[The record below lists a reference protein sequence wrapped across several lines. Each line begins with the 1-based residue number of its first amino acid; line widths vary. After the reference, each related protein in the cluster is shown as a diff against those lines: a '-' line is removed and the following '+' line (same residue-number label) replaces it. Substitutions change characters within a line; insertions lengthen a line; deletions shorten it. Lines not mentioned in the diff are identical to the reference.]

1 MSRPS
6 PRHVFD
12 NPQSEWSFLTQP
24 TDDNFEG
31 QHFDRKEAGRPQG
44 NTVISK
50 STLDGIKE
58 HVIKTVSAFANS
70 NVEGGLLVLGISSA
84 GEVLGIDH
92 LSEDQRNSITNLN
105 TLLRTHAVEVRCY
118 PCQDASGVDKTLCF
132 IYSAYLP
139 NAICET
145 PEGNPKAWVRN
156 GSQSLP
162 MTQEVREQVRLRKG
176 LLDIDSKPWYPF
188 AAEDLDAEVIK
199 EFRRVFHPE
208 LTREFSDERLLYEA
222 GAIVKN
228 GGEFWFTLP
237 GLLFFASNPQR
248 VISHAYL
255 RLLKFV
261 VPSSQF
267 RNRSLPSFDKDFRGS
282 ITKQIRAARTF
293 LRETAFFHRLQYR
306 KPDGGFAEQSELPTI
321 AVDEAIVNA
330 VAHRD
335 YQTRNPIYCEHYT
348 DAFVVKN
355 PGRIQQQNI
364 DLPDRFSLGETL
376 LDSMPRNRKLIEWLR
391 LMKDPEGNAFVQALS
406 EGTQR
411 MAREMIALNL
421 PAPSVILRDNETIL
435 KLESEAEKRKAAFL
449 ASIQVPKTEFMNV
462 YPFTVIKGN
471 VCATRDEIHLRLGE
485 LTKALQDSLVAHNW
499 YIDRSSF
506 SRIVAHRKG
515 IDLQIPSA
523 VREVI
528 RFYPAYCIQI
538 HEMLGQVYISVDYTC
553 QVLNVLKAN
562 EVSRH
567 IQFEE
572 LIGQGC
578 VAQLESWRTGRIV
591 VADAEWVT
599 VHFFDNE
606 EEKQVQLNQVIPSLS
621 LAQIETI
628 LHNRNI
634 SFDLHGTIKKN
645 SLAAETGAARKRAEK
660 IQTTAAQLSADI
672 FPIIFGEFIVQ
683 MGKNAV
689 ALSEI
694 EPSSESTF
702 HVERIS
708 EPAVEFR
715 DRHKLP
721 DVREGITKYGSY
733 DSDPHG
739 IELIPICLGK
749 QRQEMNSLI
758 ARLKTGKYKY
768 RGAERTFATR
778 FSYPTIVTIDN
789 VEGIDREVKRLLSE
803 HPDWCGNPKLNRL
816 FLIYT
821 PKKGYSTDDETSP
834 YFVVKRRLLEAG
846 IPCQMV
852 DTNTLYNPDWKDLN
866 LSLNI
871 IAKCGVTPWVL
882 PENIPDADFFVGLSY
897 TQSRDGQKILGFAN
911 VFNSYGKWEFYAGNT
926 TAFDARK
933 RSEYLSNLAHSAL
946 ERLKHEQ
953 SLPAGANLV
962 FHHSVRISKED
973 YEAIL
978 FGVRNVAPDA
988 SVSFVWVNGHN
999 NFRLFDSKVETDGSI
1014 QRGSFVPISRR
1025 RLLLSTTGSN
1035 VYRKALGTPR
1045 PLEISADHYR
1055 PDSTQPVSCDAR
1067 SLALQVLSLTKL
1079 NWASTDSFT
1088 AEPITI
1094 KYARNIAYLTAAFL
1108 RQHELF
1114 QLHPVLERTP
1124 WFV

>member
-1 MSRPS
+1 MARPS
-6 PRHVFD
+6 PRYVFD
-12 NPQSEWSFLTQP
+12 NPLSALSFLTQS
-24 TDDNFEG
+24 TDDRFEG
-31 QHFDRKEAGRPQG
+31 QHFDRKEAGRLQG
-44 NTVISK
+44 NTAISGK
-50 STLDGIKE
+50 NLDAIKE
-58 HVIKTVSAFANS
+58 HIIKTVSAFANS
-70 NVEGGLLVLGISSA
+70 NVEGGLLVLGISST

-92 LSEDQRNSITNLN
+92 LSETQRNSITNLN
-105 TLLRTHAVEVRCY
+105 NLFRTHAAEVKCF
-118 PCQDASGVDKTLCF
+118 PCQDAKGADKTLCF

-145 PEGNPKAWVRN
+145 PEKNPRAWVRN
-156 GSQSLP
+156 GSQSLL
-162 MTQEVREQVRLRKG
+162 MSQEVREQVRLRKG
-176 LLDIDSKPWYPF
+176 LLDIDSKPWCPF
-188 AAEDLDAEVIK
+188 VAEDLDVEVIN

-208 LTREFSDERLLYEA
+208 STREFSDERLLYQA

-228 GGEFWFTLP
+228 NEEFWFTLP

-248 VISHAYL
+248 VVSHAYL

-261 VPSSQF
+261 IPSSQF

-306 KPDGGFAEQSELPTI
+306 KPDGGFDEQSELPAI

-335 YQTRNPIYCEHYT
+335 YQTKNPIYCEHYT

-376 LDSMPRNRKLIEWLR
+376 LDSMPRNHKLIEWLR
-391 LMKDPEGNAFVQALS
+391 LMKDPEGNAFVQILN
-406 EGTQR
+406 EGTNT
-411 MAREMIALNL
+411 MAKEMIALNL

-449 ASIQVPKTEFMNV
+449 ASIQVPKTEFLNV
-462 YPFTVIKGN
+462 YPLTVLKGN
-471 VCATRDEIHLRLGE
+471 GYATRDEIHLRQGE
-485 LTKALQDSLVAHNW
+485 LTKALQDSLVAHSW

-515 IDLQIPSA
+515 IELPVPPL

-528 RFYPAYCIQI
+528 RFYPAYCFQI
-538 HEMLGQVYISVDYTC
+538 HEMLGHVYISVDYTC
-553 QVLNVLKAN
+553 QVLNTLKAN

-567 IQFEE
+567 IQLEE
-572 LIGQGC
+572 LKGQGC
-578 VAQLESWRTGRIV
+578 VAKVNSWRVGKIV
-591 VADAEWVT
+591 VADAEWAT

-606 EEKQVQLNQVIPSLS
+606 EEKQVLLNQVIPKLS

-628 LHNRNI
+628 LQSKNI
-634 SFDLHGTIKKN
+634 SFDLHQEIKKH

-660 IQTTAAQLSADI
+660 IQTTAAQLSAEI

-683 MGKNAV
+683 MGNNAV

-694 EPSSESTF
+694 EQKSESTF
-702 HVERIS
+702 HIERLS

-715 DRHKLP
+715 ERHKLP
-721 DVREGITKYGSY
+721 DVRKGITTYGSY
-733 DSDPHG
+733 DSNPHG
-739 IELIPICLGK
+739 IELIPICLGG
-749 QRQEMNSLI
+749 QRQQMASLI

-778 FSYPTIVTIDN
+778 FSYPTITTTDN
-789 VEGIDREVKRLLSE
+789 VKSIDQEVKRLLLE
-803 HPDWCGNPKLNRL
+803 HPDWSGNPDLNRL

-821 PKKGYSTDDETSP
+821 PKKGYSTDDENSP

-852 DTNTLYNPDWKDLN
+852 DTKTINNPDWKDLN

-926 TAFDARK
+926 TAFDAQK
-933 RSEYLSNLAHSAL
+933 RSEYLSKLAHSAL
-946 ERLKHEQ
+946 QRLKYEQ
-953 SLPAGANLV
+953 SLPTGANLV

-973 YEAIL
+973 YEAVL
-978 FGVRNVAPDA
+978 SGVRNVAPDA

-1025 RLLLSTTGSN
+1025 RLLLSTTGHN

-1045 PLEISADHYR
+1045 PLEVSADHYR
-1055 PDSTQPVSCDAR
+1055 PNSTEPVKCDPR

-1108 RQHELF
+1108 RQHEPF
-1114 QLHPVLERTP
+1114 KLHPVLERTP